1 MVIRL
6 EWLDVAPTAI
16 LSFAICGGGYFLF
29 RDGLFGECRNVNGFP
44 SGNGTC
50 LSYLRHSH
58 DGVLI

>member
-29 RDGLFGECRNVNGFP
+29 RDGLVGECRNVNGFP

-50 LSYLRHSH
+50 LSYLSA
-58 DGVLI
+58 D